1 MKNYRDYETLLNE
14 VECADNA
21 CDAVMGFCKLVDDLI
36 SDIKLLQL
44 ECIST
49 RYKLSTHMDPENG
62 EMLRAD
68 ILDYL
73 GAGFWREDFA
83 YDVYKELMYGGGDPM
98 EFRQF
103 QEKIARAKKGKYI
116 WDGDFSRL

>member
-1 MKNYRDYETLLNE
+1 MSDYRDYEGLLKE
-14 VECADNA
+14 VDCADNE

-36 SDIKLLQL
+36 IDIKLLKL
-44 ECIST
+44 ECIT
-49 RYKLSTHMDPENG
+49 NRYKLSTYMAPEDG
-62 EMLRAD
+62 EMLKAD

-98 EFRQF
+98 EFRQY
-103 QEKIARAKKGKYI
+103 QENIAKAKKGKYR
-116 WDGDFSRL
+116 WAGDFSKL